1 MNTME
6 VREETGSNYDVTQN
20 YDHFPEKYK
29 SVDDEEEENGA
40 ISQRE
45 AIRALAG
52 EDLPEMESE
61 GVIS

>member
-1 MNTME
+1 MKIKE
-6 VREETGSNYDVTQN
+6 K
-20 YDHFPEKYK
+20 PKKYK
-29 SVDDEEEENGA
+29 SVDGEEEENGA

-52 EDLPEMESE
+52 EDLPETESE